1 MLSVAFAPSLFSGPD
16 LSKDLC
22 TEFILMIPHRL
33 VQKREYQAASIS
45 QDEEMKFGRLYIF
58 VNTWLLY
65 PELEDLNHQ
74 GFFC

>member
-1 MLSVAFAPSLFSGPD
+1 
-16 LSKDLC
+16 
-22 TEFILMIPHRL
+22 MIPHRL

-74 GFFC
+74 GFFLLKLHQYRFLYQIVAVH